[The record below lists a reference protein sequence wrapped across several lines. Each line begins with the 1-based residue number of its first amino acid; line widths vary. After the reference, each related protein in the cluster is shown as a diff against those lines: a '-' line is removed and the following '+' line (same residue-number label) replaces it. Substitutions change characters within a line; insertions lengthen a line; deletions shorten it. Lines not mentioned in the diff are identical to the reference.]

1 MPQPHLSPIDL
12 AVLVGYLAAV
22 IGFGAWFA
30 RRQEDADD
38 FMSASRS
45 LPGWAVGLSMFGSFV
60 SSISFLANPGKSY
73 AGNWNAFVF
82 SISMPIAAVVA
93 VKWFV
98 PFFRHSG
105 ELSAYEH
112 LEHRFGAW
120 ARTYAVLCYLLTQ
133 SARMGTVVFLL
144 GLAVKPLTGW
154 PIWSVVLITG
164 ALMTAY
170 TMAGGIK
177 AVIWLGVVQSAVLVA
192 GTATC
197 LWAVT
202 AKTPGGASAII
213 KLGVENDKFSLG
225 SMGTSLTTQTFW
237 VVLAYGL
244 AMNLGNFG
252 TDQGFI
258 QRFITARS
266 DREAAKSI
274 WITAL
279 LYVPTS
285 AVFFFIGTALF
296 AYYQANPTLLA
307 GVEKADEIFPHF
319 ISTELPAGIAGLV
332 VAAIFAAAMDANLN
346 SMATLTLCD
355 LYKRYWRPQADD
367 RESLRVLR
375 GATLFWG
382 VVGTG
387 MGLAMIGVKQV
398 LDAWWNLAG
407 IFSGG
412 VLGLVLLGMLT
423 RASNAAAALATAVGV
438 LVVFWLSLEP
448 LLKLFDIEISPRW
461 QNPLDANLT
470 IVVGTLTIFLVG
482 LIASPF
488 LGRGETHRRPEL

>member
-1 MPQPHLSPIDL
+1 MPETHLAHIDL
-12 AVLVGYLAAV
+12 FVLVSYLAAV
-22 IGFGAWFA
+22 IGFGWWFA
-30 RRQEDADD
+30 RRGTDSDD

-73 AGNWNAFVF
+73 AGDWNAFAF
-82 SISMPIAAVVA
+82 SLSMPIAAVVA

-112 LEHRFGAW
+112 LEHRFGLW

-144 GLAVKPLTGW
+144 GLAVRPLTGW
-154 PIWSVVLITG
+154 PIWAVVLITG

-177 AVIWLGVVQSAVLVA
+177 AVIWLGVLQSAVLVA

-197 LWAVT
+197 LLAVIG
-202 AKTPGGASAII
+202 KTPGGVAKIVE
-213 KLGVENDKFSLG
+213 LGVANDKFSLG
-225 SMGTSLTTQTFW
+225 SFGPSLTAPTFW
-237 VVLAYGL
+237 VIFAYGI

-274 WITAL
+274 WITAAL
-279 LYVPTS
+279 FMPTS
-285 AVFFFIGTALF
+285 AIFFFIGTALY
-296 AYYQANPTLLA
+296 AYYTANPTFVA
-307 GVEKADEIFPHF
+307 GIDKPDEIYPHF
-319 ISTELPAGIAGLV
+319 IATELPVGVSGLV
-332 VAAIFAAAMDANLN
+332 VAAIFAAAMDSNLN

-355 LYKRYWRPQADD
+355 LYKRYWRPEADD
-367 RESLRVLR
+367 RESMRVLR
-375 GATLFWG
+375 GGTLFWG
-382 VVGTG
+382 IAGTSI
-387 MGLAMIGVKQV
+387 GLAMIGVKQV
-398 LDAWWNLAG
+398 LDTWWILAG

-438 LVVFWLSLEP
+438 IVVFWMSGET
-448 LLKLFDIEISPRW
+448 LLQLFGMSIPASIR
-461 QNPLDANLT
+461 NPLDANLT

-482 LIASPF
+482 LVASKF
-488 LGRGETHRRPEL
+488 LGRGEVRQPEL